1 MSEKCFHCGDSVV
14 GKPII
19 FEEKQFCCNGC
30 KSVYEILSS
39 NDLNNFY
46 AFNEGS
52 GIKPTEAVDHKYAVL
67 DVPEIREGFIQFE
80 NDSIYQVTLFLP
92 AIHCSSCI
100 YLLENLQKITPDV
113 VSSMANFTAR
123 TVQITANQSLKLSSL
138 AQLLNNIG
146 YAPELRPKDRLVQ
159 SASYDK
165 KLLLKLGLAGFAFGS
180 VMLWTFPEYLGLD
193 ETFLPFRNLSSFLT
207 LLVAIPV
214 FFYSAQDYFKSAYKG
229 IRSRSLNL
237 DIPIAIG
244 IFVLFVNSAVSI
256 LMLDGPGYM
265 DSFTG
270 FVFFLLIGKWF
281 QSKSYRSM
289 SFDNDPKAYFP
300 LGVHKKT
307 ENGEEILLIDQLK
320 EGDRLEI
327 YNEEVIPCDVML
339 LSPKAVINTS
349 FITGESELVHLKTG
363 DRIYAGSRIIGS
375 SVEVE
380 VKRTTDRSKF
390 ASIWNNHQQEKPNSL
405 ALNRENKLTKYFLTI
420 VFIIATAGGISWFFI
435 DATRVVDVVI
445 AILVVAC
452 PCALALSF
460 PFVYGNAMR
469 KLGNHGFYFKNAYE
483 VEKLKVI
490 DHLAFDKTGTLTKD
504 KTDGVIFSSEL
515 TQKQIDELFALT
527 KQSVHPYS
535 RSINQ
540 WLKPMVKNGCNIY
553 DFQEQ
558 RGKGIQAKNED
569 GECLKLGNA
578 VFTNMEDAFSGP
590 IFTINDTLIGGFSF
604 ETQLRA
610 GATELLAELE
620 NNYELAMLSGD
631 QDTDAEKFK
640 SIRKLQMFFKQSPKA
655 KQQHI
660 EEWQRNGK
668 QVAYFGDGL
677 NDSDALKTAT
687 LGVSVTDDVFRF
699 TPSSDA
705 IIKGDSLQKLPAF
718 LRFGHHADKALKV
731 CFGFSLLYNSVGM
744 TFALL
749 GYVTPLFAAILMPLS
764 SITIVFMSTALIAF
778 YRMK

>member
-14 GKPII
+14 GKPVV
-19 FEEKQFCCNGC
+19 FDEKQFCCNGC

-52 GIKPTEAVDHKYAVL
+52 GVKPTEAVDHKYAVL

-100 YLLENLQKITPDV
+100 YLLENLQKITPEV

-123 TVQITANQSLKLSSL
+123 TVQVTANQDFKLSQL

-146 YAPELRPKDRLVQ
+146 YAPELRPKDKLAQ
-159 SASYDK
+159 SVSYDK

-214 FFYSAQDYFKSAYKG
+214 FFYSAQDYFKSAFKG

-307 ENGEEILLIDQLK
+307 EDGEEIVLIDQLK

-327 YNEEVIPCDVML
+327 YNEEVIPCDVTL

-349 FITGESELVHLKTG
+349 FITGESELVQLKTG
-363 DRIYAGSRIIGS
+363 DKIYAGSRIIGS

-390 ASIWNNHQQEKPNSL
+390 ASIWNNHQQDKPNSL

-469 KLGNHGFYFKNAYE
+469 KLGKNGFYFKNAYE

-490 DHLAFDKTGTLTKD
+490 DYLAFDKTGTLTKD

-540 WLKPMVKNGCNIY
+540 WLKPMVKNGTNIY
-553 DFQEQ
+553 EFEEQ
-558 RGKGIQAKNED
+558 RGKGIQAINEE
-569 GECLKLGNA
+569 GECLKLGNEA
-578 VFTNMEDAFSGP
+578 FTDIEDAFSGP
-590 IFTINDTLIGGFSF
+590 IFTINDILIGGFSF
-604 ETQLRA
+604 ETQLRD
-610 GATELLAELE
+610 GTMELLSQLE
-620 NNYELAMLSGD
+620 KAYELALLSGD

-640 SIRKLQMFFKQSPKA
+640 SINKLQMFFQQSPQA

-660 EEWQRNGK
+660 EEWQHNGK

-718 LRFGHHADKALKV
+718 LRFGQQADKALKI
-731 CFGFSLLYNSVGM
+731 CFGFSLLYNTVGM

-764 SITIVFMSTALIAF
+764 SITIVFLSTALIAF
-778 YRMK
+778 YRIR